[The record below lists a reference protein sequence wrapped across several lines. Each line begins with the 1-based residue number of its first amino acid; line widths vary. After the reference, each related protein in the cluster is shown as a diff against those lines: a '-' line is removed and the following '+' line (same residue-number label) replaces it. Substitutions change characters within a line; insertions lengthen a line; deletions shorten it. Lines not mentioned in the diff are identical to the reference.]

1 MMSDPFCIKDYL
13 SPVTEAQLLGE
24 IDDIKRS
31 MPSLESLHNDS
42 DQNLEW
48 LGRLSAFVATWNL
61 PQTMRLGHAI
71 SDLHSGYTPK
81 ISNAK
86 KVIRLLLHQ
95 AANDLRLKTVGPLTK
110 AVGHGLV
117 YDYFDEVRKII
128 ETARTDLLFV
138 DRYLDAEFV
147 SRYLT

>member
-1 MMSDPFCIKDYL
+1 
-13 SPVTEAQLLGE
+13 
-24 IDDIKRS
+24 
-31 MPSLESLHNDS
+31 
-42 DQNLEW
+42 
-48 LGRLSAFVATWNL
+48 
-61 PQTMRLGHAI
+61 MRLGHAI